1 MRVTAATAR
10 RLSTAAV
17 GIVGALTFTACSSS
31 SAGNPVAATSATSGS
46 VSSPASTSVSS
57 SASTSASS
65 AGNGG
70 ANSALC
76 KELRGADLS
85 HIGVQGG
92 ASGIAEIVKEWD
104 RIAAAAPPEIK
115 KQVGEIDQYMHTVAA
130 GNPDASKAAELV
142 SDVQT
147 VMTWIQTN
155 CA

>member
-17 GIVGALTFTACSSS
+17 GIVGALTFAACSSS
-31 SAGNPVAATSATSGS
+31 SSGKPIPVSTAAGSS
-46 VSSPASTSVSS
+46 VSSTASS
-57 SASTSASS
+57 SSS
-65 AGNGG
+65 SHSNSSSPAGTGG

-130 GNPDASKAAELV
+130 GHPDASKAAELV
-142 SDVQT
+142 SDVQA

>member
-1 MRVTAATAR
+1 MRVTAAAAR

-31 SAGNPVAATSATSGS
+31 SAGKPI
-46 VSSPASTSVSS
+46 PASTSAGTSVSS
-57 SASTSASS
+57 TASS
-65 AGNGG
+65 TASSGASSSSPAGTGG

-92 ASGIAEIVKEWD
+92 ASGIAQIVKEWD
-104 RIAAAAPPEIK
+104 RIAAAAPSAIK
-115 KQVGEIDQYMHTVAA
+115 KQVGEIDQYMHSVAA
-130 GNPDASKAAELV
+130 GNPDASKAPQLIA
-142 SDVQT
+142 DVQAVT
-147 VMTWIQTN
+147 SWIQTN

>member
-31 SAGNPVAATSATSGS
+31 SSGKPIPVSTAAGSSVSSTASSSANSSATS
-46 VSSPASTSVSS
+46 SS
-57 SASTSASS
+57 SVGT
-65 AGNGG
+65 GG

-142 SDVQT
+142 SDVQA